1 MRPIGREAGGGITQ
15 SGRSLICTIALLLLV
30 WSNAIIIV
38 VKPINVKKLQ
48 FIHSV
53 NGDGSK
59 TAKIIKR
66 QC

>member
-38 VKPINVKKLQ
+38 VKPINVKK
-48 FIHSV
+48 
-53 NGDGSK
+53 
-59 TAKIIKR
+59 TAVYT